1 MALCWSIFIVYFWK
15 ATPLQQ
21 VRLFSTG
28 LKDKNKL
35 MNFFCLLNFIFHQL
49 LITHNSIT
57 ITLIY
62 QFHALQSSLHF
73 HFEKDNAA
81 MRFFKNASKKK
92 NKIT

>member
-1 MALCWSIFIVYFWK
+1 
-15 ATPLQQ
+15 
-21 VRLFSTG
+21 
-28 LKDKNKL
+28 

-62 QFHALQSSLHF
+62 QFRALQSSLHF
-73 HFEKDNAA
+73 HFEKGNAA